1 MLKSQE
7 LKLATIEGTQI
18 IVGVDIAKKT
28 NWAVM
33 ISPTNRL
40 LQKAFSFNNTK
51 EGFESLVD
59 VLEKI
64 KEMLKA
70 KNVIVGMEPTGHYW
84 KPLANYL
91 FSNNIKVVMVNSFHV
106 KKAKELDDNSPTK
119 NDKKDALTIARL
131 IKDGRYNEVYIPEG
145 VYADLRN
152 ISNTR
157 FELIRKRNAVKNRVV
172 AIMDEYFPEYGYVFK
187 GIFCKTSIQILKNC
201 PFPEDIKLKG
211 VEEIITLIKK
221 EVKKLYSKKQ
231 IIDLKNNAI
240 ITVGVTR
247 GIVTAKMQ
255 LKMYI
260 EDYELLER
268 QIQETEEQL
277 EKLLEQV
284 PYAKQI
290 LEIPAIGTV
299 NFAHFLGEIGDLTR
313 FSHWQQVRKY
323 AGYNLMENSSG
334 EHKGK
339 SKISKRGRH
348 MLRSVLYQMALVMI
362 AKNEEIKQLYGYLT
376 KRKNN
381 PLKKKQAV
389 VAVIGKILSIIFA
402 LVKKQEKYDST
413 KVFNQER
420 QLELIAA

>member
-7 LKLATIEGTQI
+7 LKLATIEKTQI

-28 NWAVM
+28 NWAVI
-33 ISPTNRL
+33 ISPSNRL

-51 EGFESLVD
+51 EGFENLVES
-59 VLEKI
+59 VEKI
-64 KEMLKA
+64 KEMQKA
-70 KNVIVGMEPTGHYW
+70 ENVIVGMEPTGHYW

-91 FSNNIKVVMVNSFHV
+91 FNKNIKVVMVNSFHV

-145 VYADLRN
+145 IYADLRN

-157 FELIRKRNAVKNRVV
+157 FELIRKRNAVKNRVI
-172 AIMDEYFPEYGYVFK
+172 AIIDEYFPEYGYVFK
-187 GIFCKTSIQILKNC
+187 DKFCKTSIQILKNC
-201 PFPEDIKLKG
+201 PFPEDIKLIG
-211 VEEIITLIKK
+211 IDEIEKIIKQK
-221 EVKKLYSKKQ
+221 VKKLYSKKQ
-231 IIDLKNNAI
+231 IIELKNNALA
-240 ITVGVTR
+240 TVGVTR
-247 GIVTAKMQ
+247 GITTAKVQ
-255 LKMYI
+255 LGMYL
-260 EDYELLER
+260 EDYELLEK
-268 QIQETEEQL
+268 QIAKTEKQL
-277 EKLLEQV
+277 EKLLKQV
-284 PYAKQI
+284 PYAERI
-290 LEIPAIGTV
+290 LEIPAIGAV

-323 AGYNLMENSSG
+323 AGYNLVENSSG

-348 MLRSVLYQMALVMI
+348 MLRSVLYQMALTMI
-362 AKNEEIKQLYGYLT
+362 AKNKEIKQLYGYLT

-402 LVKKQEKYDST
+402 LTKKEEKYNT
-413 KVFNQER
+413 EKVFNQER
-420 QLELIAA
+420 QLELKAA

>member
-7 LKLATIEGTQI
+7 LKLATIEKTQI

-33 ISPTNRL
+33 ISPFNRL

-51 EGFESLVD
+51 EGFKNLVEN
-59 VLEKI
+59 VEKI
-64 KEMLKA
+64 KKIQKA
-70 KNVIVGMEPTGHYW
+70 ENVIVGMEPTGHYW

-91 FSNNIKVVMVNSFHV
+91 FNKNIKVVMVNSFHV

-157 FELIRKRNAVKNRVV
+157 FELIRKRNAVKNRIV
-172 AIMDEYFPEYGYVFK
+172 AIMDEYFPEYIYVFK

-211 VEEIITLIKK
+211 IEEIITLIKQ

-231 IIDLKNNAI
+231 IIELKNNALS
-240 ITVGVTR
+240 TVGVTR
-247 GIVTAKMQ
+247 GITTAKIQ

-260 EDYELLER
+260 EDYELLEK
-268 QIQETEEQL
+268 QIQETERQL

-284 PYAKQI
+284 PYAKHI

-299 NFAHFLGEIGDLTR
+299 NFAHFLGEIGELTR
-313 FSHWQQVRKY
+313 FSHWQQIRKY
-323 AGYNLMENSSG
+323 AGYNLVENSSG

-362 AKNEEIKQLYGYLT
+362 AKNKEIKQLYGYLT
-376 KRKNN
+376 KRKDN
-381 PLKKKQAV
+381 PLKKKTSSSSSNRKN
-389 VAVIGKILSIIFA
+389 IKYHICIS
-402 LVKKQEKYDST
+402 KK
-413 KVFNQER
+413 R
-420 QLELIAA
+420 

>member
-7 LKLATIEGTQI
+7 LKLATIEKTQI
-18 IVGVDIAKKT
+18 IVGVEIAKKT

-33 ISPTNRL
+33 ISPSNQL

-51 EGFESLVD
+51 EGFESLVEII
-59 VLEKI
+59 EKI
-64 KEMLKA
+64 KETLKA

-91 FSNNIKVVMVNSFHV
+91 FNKNIKVVMVNSFHV

-145 VYADLRN
+145 IYTDLRN

-157 FELIRKRNAVKNRVV
+157 FELIRKRNGVKNRIV

-187 GIFCKTSIQILKNC
+187 GIFGKTSIQILKNC

-211 VEEIITLIKK
+211 IEELITLIKK

-231 IIDLKNNAI
+231 IIELKNNALA
-240 ITVGVTR
+240 TVGVTR
-247 GIVTAKMQ
+247 GITTAKIQ
-255 LKMYI
+255 LKMYV

-299 NFAHFLGEIGDLTR
+299 NFAHFIGEIGDLTR
-313 FSHWQQVRKY
+313 FSH
-323 AGYNLMENSSG
+323 
-334 EHKGK
+334 
-339 SKISKRGRH
+339 
-348 MLRSVLYQMALVMI
+348 
-362 AKNEEIKQLYGYLT
+362 
-376 KRKNN
+376 
-381 PLKKKQAV
+381 
-389 VAVIGKILSIIFA
+389 
-402 LVKKQEKYDST
+402 
-413 KVFNQER
+413 
-420 QLELIAA
+420 

>member
-7 LKLATIEGTQI
+7 LKLATIEKTQI

-33 ISPTNRL
+33 ISPFNKL

-51 EGFESLVD
+51 EGFENLV
-59 VLEKI
+59 VNIEKL

-70 KNVIVGMEPTGHYW
+70 EKVIVGMEPTGHYW

-91 FSNNIKVVMVNSFHV
+91 FNKDIKVVMVNSFHV

-145 VYADLRN
+145 IYADLRN

-157 FELIRKRNAVKNRVV
+157 FELLRKRNSIKNRVI

-187 GIFCKTSIQILKNC
+187 DIFCKSSTQILKNC

-211 VEEIITLIKK
+211 IEEIITIVKQK
-221 EVKKLYSKKQ
+221 VKKLYSRKQ
-231 IIDLKNNAI
+231 ILELKNNATA
-240 ITVGVTR
+240 TVGVTR
-247 GIVTAKMQ
+247 GIETAKVQ
-255 LKMYI
+255 LSMYL
-260 EDYELLER
+260 EDYELLEK
-268 QIQETEEQL
+268 QIEKTENKLKE
-277 EKLLEQV
+277 LLEEV

-323 AGYNLMENSSG
+323 AGYNLVENSSG

-348 MLRSVLYQMALVMI
+348 MLRSVLYQIALVMI
-362 AKNEEIKQLYGYLT
+362 AKNKEIKQLYQHLI
-376 KRKNN
+376 RRNNN

-402 LVKKQEKYDST
+402 LVKNNEKYNSE
-413 KVFNQER
+413 KVFNQTR